1 MGHTAYRALSNTYYF
16 KRTMSHSRCKIP
28 CALCEITDFNFSTT
42 GWLIP
47 SRKRSKQHNLPN
59 YHKLTFVVVEV
70 VLRGGLSKQRQ
81 IRGGGA
87 NGGHGPPKKPKL
99 YAPPQ
104 KKKKK
109 KKKKRKEKKRK
120 EKKRK
125 EKKRKEKKRK
135 EEKKGGKRE
144 TKQNP
149 TTLRPLL
156 VQLSL
161 AYTFSFC

>member
-1 MGHTAYRALSNTYYF
+1 MTKGAVGNELQPTAD
-16 KRTMSHSRCKIP
+16 P
-28 CALCEITDFNFSTT
+28 
-42 GWLIP
+42 
-47 SRKRSKQHNLPN
+47 
-59 YHKLTFVVVEV
+59 
-70 VLRGGLSKQRQ
+70 
-81 IRGGGA
+81 GGA

-99 YAPPQ
+99 YAPQ
-104 KKKKK
+104 
-109 KKKKRKEKKRK
+109 KRKEKKRK

-135 EEKKGGKRE
+135 EEKKRGEKRE